1 MKKGGPRKKRSKNKA
16 RSSGDHFMAS
26 ELFYL
31 LSLIF
36 FATIYSQLN
45 ILSRVAVENW
55 LNDPTATCSGKV
67 LNPTRHESVRKDVF
81 VPSPHKNSFL
91 FIRGIFYF
99 MKKIPEG
106 LVRCEVCGEYKGEV
120 KEKDLNWNDL
130 YFNKAEAEKSEEY
143 LSVSCLC
150 DGILCH
156 KCKKNKIHRPI
167 SNSYDEIDND
177 IGYWPWFT
185 GMMPCKECK

>member
-1 MKKGGPRKKRSKNKA
+1 MKK
-16 RSSGDHFMAS
+16 
-26 ELFYL
+26 
-31 LSLIF
+31 
-36 FATIYSQLN
+36 
-45 ILSRVAVENW
+45 
-55 LNDPTATCSGKV
+55 
-67 LNPTRHESVRKDVF
+67 
-81 VPSPHKNSFL
+81 VPK
-91 FIRGIFYF
+91 
-99 MKKIPEG
+99 G

-177 IGYWPWFT
+177 IGHWPWFT
-185 GMMPCKECK
+185 GMIPCKECKNINKE

>member
-1 MKKGGPRKKRSKNKA
+1 M
-16 RSSGDHFMAS
+16 
-26 ELFYL
+26 
-31 LSLIF
+31 
-36 FATIYSQLN
+36 
-45 ILSRVAVENW
+45 VVENW
-55 LNDPTATCSGKV
+55 LNDPTATCKCKV

-81 VPSPHKNSFL
+81 VSSPHKKSFL

-106 LVRCEVCGEYKGEV
+106 LVKCEVCGEYKGEV
-120 KEKDLNWNDL
+120 KEKDLNWGDS
-130 YFNKAEAEKSEEY
+130 YFDKAEVEKSEECF
-143 LSVSCLC
+143 SVSCLC

-167 SNSYDEIDND
+167 SNSYDEINND
-177 IGYWPWFT
+177 IGHWPWFT